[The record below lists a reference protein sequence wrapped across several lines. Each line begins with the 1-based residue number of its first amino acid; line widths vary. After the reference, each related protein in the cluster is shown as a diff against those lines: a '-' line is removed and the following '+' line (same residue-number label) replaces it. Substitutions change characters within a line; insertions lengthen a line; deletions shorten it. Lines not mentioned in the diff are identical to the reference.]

1 MKQWTIGRAPD
12 CAIVV
17 DHPRVS
23 RLHAYLIVDERGPS
37 LRDAGTPAGTTV
49 NGAGAGKGV
58 AVRAG
63 DTVLLGKVA
72 LSTNHGVFADILRQY
87 AQAAPRDARLVER
100 LGAGVADP
108 QALQGRAP
116 HRHRRSMQVASA
128 LVIGL
133 AAAAVVGV
141 AVYRTAGAGDLPSD
155 TAEVPGH
162 TTQVGV
168 RDSCHAEVGD
178 DGIPD
183 CAYRAV
189 FMVAVEV
196 AGVVQGLGSGFV
208 TDRGTAIVT
217 NMHVAEPIEGCLADP
232 RCTPWVIGHERAG
245 HRYEVVQVVPHPRAN
260 EIRPG
265 PFSSPVPLRPDV
277 ALLILKDP
285 SDLPPGLPLASGG
298 DVDNRLRGKSV
309 FAVGF
314 PGDTMDPTNPIA
326 TISRG
331 DVGRVIDHEYIQ
343 HEANITP
350 GSSGS
355 PLLVSGPRV
364 IGINYAGVGIRE
376 VPVRDNAT
384 GQFKLERI
392 NQASGLNLA
401 AGVGFITQMF

>member
-23 RLHAYLIVDERGPS
+23 RLHAYLIVDERGAS
-37 LRDAGTPAGTTV
+37 LRDAGTSAGTTV
-49 NGAGAGKGV
+49 NGAAAGHDV

-63 DTVLLGKVA
+63 DTVMLGKVA
-72 LSTNHGVFADILRQY
+72 LSTNQGMFADILRKY
-87 AQAAPRDARLVER
+87 AQVAPRDARLVER
-100 LGAGVADP
+100 LSAGAADP
-108 QALQGRAP
+108 QASRGDAP
-116 HRHRRSMQVASA
+116 SRRRRSMQVAAA

-133 AAAAVVGV
+133 GAAAVASV
-141 AVYRTAGAGDLPSD
+141 AVYRTAVAGDLPSD
-155 TAEVPGH
+155 TDKAPEH
-162 TTQVGV
+162 NTQAAV
-168 RDSCHAEVGD
+168 RASCQAAAGD
-178 DGIPD
+178 NGIPD

-189 FMVAVEV
+189 FMVTVEID
-196 AGVVQGLGSGFV
+196 GEVQGLGSGFV

-217 NMHVAEPIEGCLADP
+217 NMHVAEPIEECLASP

-245 HRYEVVQVVPHPRAN
+245 HRYEVVQVVAHPRAN
-260 EIRPG
+260 EFRRG
-265 PFSSPVPLRPDV
+265 PFAIPVPLRPDV
-277 ALLILKDP
+277 ALLVLKDP
-285 SDLPPGLPLASGG
+285 SGLPPGLPLASAD
-298 DVDNRLRGKSV
+298 DVDNRLRGKPV

-314 PGDTMDPTNPIA
+314 PGDTMDPTNPMA

-355 PLLVSGPRV
+355 PLLISGPRV
-364 IGINYAGVGIRE
+364 IGINYAGVGMRE
-376 VPVRDNAT
+376 VAVVDSAT
-384 GQFKLERI
+384 GQLKLERI

-401 AGVGFITQMF
+401 AGVGFIAQMF